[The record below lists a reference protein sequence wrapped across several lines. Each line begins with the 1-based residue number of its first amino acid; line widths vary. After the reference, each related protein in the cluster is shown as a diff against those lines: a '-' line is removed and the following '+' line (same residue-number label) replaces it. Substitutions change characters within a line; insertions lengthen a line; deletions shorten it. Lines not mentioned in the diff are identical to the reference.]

1 MLREGMRLSW
11 RHKRLLYS
19 SLGAL
24 FVSGVAWLILHYF
37 VHVNGDFGPTA
48 HPLEPWCLKVHGAV
62 ALIFVAI
69 LGSLVRG
76 HIRLGW
82 RMGVNRPSGSTVL
95 GANAFLIASGWALY
109 YVGGEP
115 LRAWAS
121 RGHWV
126 VGVALPALTA
136 VHVWRGRSTRRRAPM
151 KASTVTAGE
160 TR

>member
-1 MLREGMRLSW
+1 MLHEGMRLSR
-11 RHKRLLYS
+11 RHQRLLYAS
-19 SLGAL
+19 VAAL
-24 FVSGVAWLILHYF
+24 FVSGVAWLVFHHF

-95 GANAFLIASGWALY
+95 AANAFLIASGWALY
-109 YVGGEP
+109 YIGGEP
-115 LRAWAS
+115 LRAWTS
-121 RGHWV
+121 VGHWV
-126 VGVALPALTA
+126 VGVVLPAVIA
-136 VHVWRGRSTRRRAPM
+136 VHIWCGRSTRRRALL
-151 KASTVTAGE
+151 KASTVTQGE
-160 TR
+160 SR